1 MKHKVKVVKLPTKG
15 KSGLQLAPDGSLRFT
30 ANNTWESQHLYATV
44 SQNREPIK
52 PFDWC
57 INLKTNHIFQAS
69 YMDANNINST
79 DPAYNKYNCCKKI
92 IATTDP
98 KLNISIWDDI
108 STIMIDGKRREP
120 DVKGIPQLQQSF
132 LKEFVD
138 NPSGEWEVGY
148 RCQELQHYKHHLA
161 GKTCTCKKNT
171 IVINPDNTVNITSV
185 EDKTYSRED
194 VKVLINKTIDKWR
207 YEKDTGTT
215 IRNNWIKDN
224 LK

>member
-1 MKHKVKVVKLPTKG
+1 MKHKVKVVMLPTEG

-30 ANNTWESQHLYATV
+30 ANNTWESQHIYVTV
-44 SQNREPIK
+44 SQDVGPIK
-52 PFDWC
+52 FGDWVYSVRGF
-57 INLKTNHIFQAS
+57 IGIFGEFEDS
-69 YMDANNINST
+69 YEDE
-79 DPAYNKYNCCKKI
+79 CKKI

-98 KLNISIWDDI
+98 KLFGKYNENIK
-108 STIMIDGKRREP
+108 STIYSENYRM
-120 DVKGIPQLQQSF
+120 PQLQQSF

-138 NPSGEWEVGY
+138 NPDEEWEVEYEIIG
-148 RCQELQHYKHHLA
+148 HYNNDKSRNWESRL
-161 GKTCTCKKNT
+161 KL
-171 IVINPDNTVNITSV
+171 NPDNTVNITSV
-185 EDKTYSRED
+185 EERMYSGKK